1 MLLFNTL
8 YIIIICYIN
17 ISFQQLLC
25 PVVIVTHNLSHN
37 AQKHTVHNNT
47 PLLHHHHHHHFYY
60 YFIIYYFFTIIII
73 IIIIIT
79 IIINKQHHARNNRP
93 QSNGLQTPTS
103 LWVVITP
110 TTESPPR
117 HVQKGRY
124 IHKLVYIVHTY

>member
-60 YFIIYYFFTIIII
+60 YFIIYYFFTI
-73 IIIIIT
+73 
-79 IIINKQHHARNNRP
+79 NHHHYYYNYNHHQQAASREKQ
-93 QSNGLQTPTS
+93 PTS
-103 LWVVITP
+103 IKRTSNTDLPVGGDHAYNREP
-110 TTESPPR
+110 TKTRTER
-117 HVQKGRY
+117 TLY
-124 IHKLVYIVHTY
+124 T

>member
-1 MLLFNTL
+1 MLFNTL
-8 YIIIICYIN
+8 YIIIISY

-25 PVVIVTHNLSHN
+25 PVVIVKHNLSHS
-37 AQKHTVHNNT
+37 AQKHTVVHNNT
-47 PLLHHHHHHHFYY
+47 PLLHHHHHFYY

-73 IIIIIT
+73 IIIR